1 MTTTDKHLKGVYG
14 NTDVEISVN
23 SHSPKIA
30 SGISNLGSVSS
41 NWNSRTVKEYNKNSS
56 EPN

>member
-23 SHSPKIA
+23 SLSPKIA